1 MNLSTQFNSSRN
13 CWWWGMYKLNNS
25 LYYCS
30 SLYFFI
36 TGGKEHGGRQ
46 CFKQLSRHQVNSKEI
61 GHSPA
66 LKESPINKGFSC
78 AYPHHCY
85 THIHRLAAFSHKL
98 KQLFASTHSSLCGHS
113 VPEPHLQ
120 VQRHLR
126 LRAFYVMFRNVVV
139 ADRGGWYTPNLHT
152 EKGAVPSQW
161 RRHSLAQSWVS
172 IIKTPSI
179 ISHPGTSW
187 SRKIS

>member
-1 MNLSTQFNSSRN
+1 
-13 CWWWGMYKLNNS
+13 MYKLNNS

-46 CFKQLSRHQVNSKEI
+46 CFKQPSRHQVNSKET

-78 AYPHHCY
+78 TYPHHCY

-152 EKGAVPSQW
+152 EKGAVPSQ
-161 RRHSLAQSWVS
+161 
-172 IIKTPSI
+172 
-179 ISHPGTSW
+179 
-187 SRKIS
+187 